1 MQLFVCQIRKTIEG
15 CPFIEVP
22 GGKWSPGPRPLTFS
36 PFHPQSLCPVFQ
48 WQSCHSCQTCTLAFH
63 SDNSSSPLCQRHG
76 HSKPDLVREDHSSE
90 HLQESPLTNP
100 KWEKDAS
107 STLPTYPVGTLRD
120 SHSPAH
126 QERVHCD
133 GIWFL
138 HVSIQSVQSPGW
150 WSGTA
155 LP

>member
-1 MQLFVCQIRKTIEG
+1 MVTRSK
-15 CPFIEVP
+15 
-22 GGKWSPGPRPLTFS
+22 PLTFS
-36 PFHPQSLCPVFQ
+36 PFHLQSLCPVFQ

-63 SDNSSSPLCQRHG
+63 SGNSSSPLYQRHG
-76 HSKPDLVREDHSSE
+76 HSKPDLVREDQSSKN
-90 HLQESPLTNP
+90 LQESPLTNP
-100 KWEKDAS
+100 EHKKDAS
-107 STLPTYPVGTLRD
+107 SRPPTYPVGTSRD

-138 HVSIQSVQSPGW
+138 HVSIQSVQSLGW

-155 LP
+155 LPWSEEKKWHLRHK